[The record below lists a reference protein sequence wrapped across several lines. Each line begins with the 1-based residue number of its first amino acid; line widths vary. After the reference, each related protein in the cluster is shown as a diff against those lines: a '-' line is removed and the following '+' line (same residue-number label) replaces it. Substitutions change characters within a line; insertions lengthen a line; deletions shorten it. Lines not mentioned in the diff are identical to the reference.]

1 MYNVITV
8 IHDYTSTPSLLVFV
22 TVETH
27 DEAKYHLMLRFDA
40 PLSAD
45 EQISARTWIKLK
57 LLSRLELE
65 NWNFIVLHDKK
76 LKEEVRERFEK
87 NEMLSLCLDNLKVY
101 KLVAT

>member
-1 MYNVITV
+1 MTI

-45 EQISARTWIKLK
+45 EQISA
-57 LLSRLELE
+57 
-65 NWNFIVLHDKK
+65 
-76 LKEEVRERFEK
+76 
-87 NEMLSLCLDNLKVY
+87 
-101 KLVAT
+101 